1 MHLITALKKQRQA
14 GVSDFQASQEYIVS
28 PCSTPYLP
36 PKSKHEIIIKNT
48 GEAETGR
55 DPEVH

>member
-28 PCSTPYLP
+28 PCS
-36 PKSKHEIIIKNT
+36 KHEIIIKNT